1 MKVTLKPLTAV
12 SSNGK
17 KICYAQDIIIVDDR
31 EEAGY
36 IGHAANCKVCLIRT
50 YSEEQQHEIA
60 RQVAQ
65 LRKQKS
71 VDVTPR
77 PSVPPEL
84 LKTDEETLFND
95 DDFDS

>member
-1 MKVTLKPLTAV
+1 MKVSLKTLTAV
-12 SSNGK
+12 SNGK
-17 KICYAQDIIIVDDR
+17 EISYAQDVIIVNGI

-65 LRKQKS
+65 LRKQDA

-77 PSVPPEL
+77 PNVPPEL